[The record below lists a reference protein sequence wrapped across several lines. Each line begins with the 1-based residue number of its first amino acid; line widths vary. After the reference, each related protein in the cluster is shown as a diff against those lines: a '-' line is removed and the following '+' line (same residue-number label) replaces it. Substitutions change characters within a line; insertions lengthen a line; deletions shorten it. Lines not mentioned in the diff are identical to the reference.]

1 MLPFSYEDE
10 TIVESMMRDS
20 IASIVGVMMMLLIVL
35 MANKV
40 LTMLLMIHYG
50 QLNKVALKDVEV
62 LDYVDDYANFIA
74 SQISWTLVSEFE
86 DCGHE
91 VKCTR
96 MVDHLSTF
104 GFEGNKCPVNVG
116 QTQPL
121 QRDFQIL

>member
-74 SQISWTLVSEFE
+74 SQISWTLVIF
-86 DCGHE
+86 
-91 VKCTR
+91 
-96 MVDHLSTF
+96 TF
-104 GFEGNKCPVNVG
+104 S
-116 QTQPL
+116 L
-121 QRDFQIL
+121 